1 MKTGW
6 KFSSIIYVLLLAAMA
21 WFAYSLFT
29 TAEETRID
37 LSTAITLSQSNN
49 VGKAVVTQEEQL
61 LTLTIKGAPPRVSDI
76 AELQKRLAEEPGDYI
91 VVARAGTQTGY
102 LVEIARKLPE
112 DERKKLIDELKGGA
126 EDDEE

>member
-1 MKTGW
+1 MASKLG
-6 KFSSIIYVLLLAAMA
+6 SEIYDLLGLARPDP
-21 WFAYSLFT
+21 WLEEIRQAYDQ
-29 TAEETRID
+29 ID
-37 LSTAITLSQSNN
+37 QQDRARFVAI
-49 VGKAVVTQEEQL
+49 
-61 LTLTIKGAPPRVSDI
+61 VSDI